1 MNHALIRHTTFL
13 TVLTN
18 TKTAYPTHKNNSY
31 MRTLH
36 RFLKCHRITRI
47 KSCSMRTAK
56 VFDFIT
62 KFVPAYTYLKPNHH
76 TIEEYFIKNRIIWAQ
91 IVFYDQHYLIN
102 GRLGLKLNNDL
113 RVLICIL

>member
-47 KSCSMRTAK
+47 MFCSMRTAK
-56 VFDFIT
+56 VLDFISEI
-62 KFVPAYTYLKPNHH
+62 VPANTYLKQNQN
-76 TIEEYFIKNRIIWAQ
+76 IFSSYI
-91 IVFYDQHYLIN
+91 
-102 GRLGLKLNNDL
+102 
-113 RVLICIL
+113 